1 MVDGTEQ
8 ALAFA
13 GSKARP
19 FTPTHV
25 SYKQVEA
32 YLLVRLD
39 LDPNDEQGLLAIVD
53 DAGVQVPVK
62 VPVDITARGAPQ
74 AGSMLVRYA
83 PDEAHP
89 DGYLSFSPRAAF
101 DDGYSAIRPD
111 EHRKSYEGGGR
122 GLTFGQAIEALKDGN
137 RIARDGWN
145 GKSMWLALSG
155 PLKGHTISAEQFWSS
170 NNREY
175 AEASGGSAT
184 VLPCI
189 TMKTATGEILMGWLA
204 SQTDMLAE
212 DWCVV

>member
-1 MVDGTEQ
+1 M
-8 ALAFA
+8 A
-13 GSKARP
+13 P
-19 FTPTHV
+19 FKPTHV
-25 SYKQVEA
+25 SRKHVEA
-32 YLLVRLD
+32 YPMGVAEFAADGSGRVTL
-39 LDPNDEQGLLAIVD
+39 QGGGVVD
-53 DAGVQVPVK
+53 VPVGFASRST
-62 VPVDITARGAPQ
+62 PAEGD
-74 AGSMLVRYA
+74 MLVRYA
-83 PDEAHP
+83 PTAEHP
-89 DGYLSFSPRAAF
+89 EGYLSHSPRKVF
-101 DDGYSAIRPD
+101 DDGHIGLVRA
-111 EHRKSYEGGGR
+111 EHRKSFEGGGR

-155 PLKGHTISAEQFWSS
+155 PLKGRTISAEQFWSS

-175 AEASGGSAT
+175 AEMSGGSAT

>member
-13 GSKARP
+13 DSKARP

-25 SYKQVEA
+25 SHKQVEA
-32 YLLVRLD
+32 YPLQTLLRQEETGTLVALV
-39 LDPNDEQGLLAIVD
+39 EVGGGLREIA
-53 DAGVQVPVK
+53 VPAN
-62 VPVDITARGAPQ
+62 ITARGEPP

-89 DGYLSFSPRAAF
+89 NGYLSFSPRAAF
-101 DDGYSAIRPD
+101 EDGYSAIRPA

-122 GLTFGQAIEALKDGN
+122 GLTFGQAIEQLKAGD
-137 RIARDGWN
+137 RVARDGWN
-145 GKSMWLALSG
+145 GKGMWLSLSAG
-155 PLKGHTISAEQFWSS
+155 TPRLPAANFWSRH
-170 NNREY
+170 NRAF
-175 AEASGGSAT
+175 AEANGGTAT

-189 TMKTATGEILMGWLA
+189 TMRTATGEILMGWLA